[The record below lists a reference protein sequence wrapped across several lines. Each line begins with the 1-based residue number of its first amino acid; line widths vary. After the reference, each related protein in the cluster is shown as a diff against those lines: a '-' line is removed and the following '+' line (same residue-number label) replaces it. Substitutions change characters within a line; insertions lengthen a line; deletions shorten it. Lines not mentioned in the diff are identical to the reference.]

1 MKKSFLLIIVALT
14 LYASQAFSKE
24 LTIATNSWIGYTP
37 LFYAKQKGYLDKL
50 HIKLITS
57 ETLAQAAA
65 IYREKKAD
73 MVTTT
78 QHEYYALKQ
87 TEKTIIPVILFDRSN
102 GADMVLS
109 NKDIHQLQKA
119 KSIDAYLKRDSIN
132 KEVLDQFI
140 HFYHLDPNK
149 ITLINKEPSQLKH
162 LKAQKKRAML
172 VVTFVPY
179 NNALQ
184 KDGFKVIASTKE
196 TKVIVVVDSL
206 CANKKIL
213 KDEKEKIKKLKA
225 IIDRSITEMQI
236 DTKASYALV
245 KSFLNM
251 SYDEYLHALSKI
263 KWINKPSKAFL
274 SRIKALGYDEKELI
288 Q

>member
-1 MKKSFLLIIVALT
+1 MKKSFLLIIIALT

-132 KEVLDQFI
+132 KEVLDQFV

-149 ITLINKEPSQLKH
+149 ITLINKKPSQLEQ
-162 LKAQKKRAML
+162 LKAHKKRAML

-184 KDGFKVIASTKE
+184 KNGFQVIASTKE